1 MKLLEHNTDIN
12 NKIPYTEDTI
22 LHIITRN
29 KNQQIALNILLEMKK
44 DLQQIL
50 NQKNNQDQVPLN
62 LVKKKKKDKF
72 KALLDQCQFKR
83 M

>member
-12 NKIPYTEDTI
+12 NKIPYIGDTI

-62 LVKKKKKDKF
+62 LVKKKRRKISSK
-72 KALLDQCQFKR
+72 LY
-83 M
+83 

>member
-1 MKLLEHNTDIN
+1 MKLLEHNIDIN
-12 NKIPYTEDTI
+12 NKIPYTGDTI
-22 LHIITRN
+22 LHIIARN

-62 LVKKKKKDKF
+62 LVKKKEVQSF
-72 KALLDQCQFKR
+72 IR
-83 M
+83 SMSI

>member
-12 NKIPYTEDTI
+12 NKIPYTGDTI
-22 LHIITRN
+22 LHIIARN

-50 NQKNNQDQVPLN
+50 NQKNNQDQVLLN
-62 LVKKKKKDKF
+62 LVKKKGRKISSK
-72 KALLDQCQFKR
+72 LY
-83 M
+83 